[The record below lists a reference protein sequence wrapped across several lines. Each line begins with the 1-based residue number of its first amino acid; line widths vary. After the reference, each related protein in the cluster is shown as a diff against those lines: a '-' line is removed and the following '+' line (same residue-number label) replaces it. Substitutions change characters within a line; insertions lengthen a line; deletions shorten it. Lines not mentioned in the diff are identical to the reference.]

1 MAEQEHMPSMPSP
14 NPNSQRR
21 SAESYY
27 QVAVGQVESR
37 QHVPTDRRPVAAG
50 NQPTVPAEPGAAAE
64 PTGVPVSP
72 AAPPGRARKSIDI
85 REELA
90 RRERIKN
97 DDAEQDILLKRRTLN
112 LLFYL
117 LFVETL
123 AIFVLSFMQAVHAPW
138 HFAMQDSSFKILVG
152 ATILQITAMLSVA
165 VAYLFPRRKH
175 DQ

>member
-1 MAEQEHMPSMPSP
+1 MADKEQTPPYPLHP
-14 NPNSQRR
+14 R

-27 QVAVGQVESR
+27 RTAVGQAQPAPAELPGG
-37 QHVPTDRRPVAAG
+37 QDRYVAAG
-50 NQPTVPAEPGAAAE
+50 PTAE
-64 PTGVPVSP
+64 PTSAPVSP
-72 AAPPGRARKSIDI
+72 ATPPKRARKSVDI

-97 DDAEQDILLKRRTLN
+97 DDAEQDILLKRKTLN

-117 LFVETL
+117 LFVET
-123 AIFVLSFMQAVHAPW
+123 AAVFVLAFMQSVHEPW

-165 VAYLFPRRKH
+165 VAYLFPRLKH